1 MHKGKKSVD
10 SVIEHRL
17 LNTMAVKDKTKKILE
32 TKLTKQKKHDN
43 VSGNKITKPKTEKVG
58 TIFFCYW
65 SEFLFLKQCHVL

>member
-43 VSGNKITKPKTEKVG
+43 VSGNKITKPIVIG
-58 TIFFCYW
+58 QNFF
-65 SEFLFLKQCHVL
+65 F